1 VRRRLSHVPIVLMA
15 CFAWLPACES
25 VAVAQETAEDAPR
38 SLWGY
43 VDTVDGQTLT
53 LDDGSAVTLTDGTT
67 IIGVGGTAAT
77 PADITRG
84 VKAEVHLDAE
94 GNATRVELLPAP
106 LAPEYYLSTL
116 TVRGATVVTA
126 SVNGRAYPR
135 SLSAIKAPL
144 AGRPDAV
151 SLEGGI
157 AYQPPKDAKAPS
169 AATFAVVNAAN
180 DMLFQRT
187 VKAGEA
193 APLKLSFPAGTAQA
207 LTLTVSP
214 VGEGVLRPDWCLW
227 LDCRLVAP
235 LPAQP
240 GIGVLQSTARAL
252 LDDLKKALGETDP
265 GPMAVALF
273 GVARLRDD
281 QSVRNLQEDL
291 VIGGMRLFHVVGKS
305 AQRIELGQPLTDAHK
320 KDLANL
326 GAKCV
331 LTGTVSDRGD
341 LLVVNAALVEAENG
355 QILATARA
363 WQ

>member
-1 VRRRLSHVPIVLMA
+1 MLIALMT
-15 CFAWLPACES
+15 CFAWLPACEN
-25 VAVAQETAEDAPR
+25 VAVAQEAAKDAPR

-53 LDDGSAVTLTDGTT
+53 LDDGSTVTLTDGTT
-67 IIGVGGTAAT
+67 IVALGGAAGT

-126 SVNGRAYPR
+126 RVDGRVYPR
-135 SLSAIKAPL
+135 SLSAIKAPF

-151 SLEGGI
+151 SLQGGI
-157 AYQPPKDAKAPS
+157 AYQPPKEAKAPS

-193 APLKLSFPAGTAQA
+193 APFKLNFPPGTAQA

-214 VGEGVLRPDWCLW
+214 VGEGVLRPDWSLW
-227 LDCRLVAP
+227 LDPKLVGP
-235 LPAQP
+235 LPAQA
-240 GIGVLQSTARAL
+240 GIGVLQGTARAL
-252 LDDLKKALGETDP
+252 LDDLKGALGETDP

-291 VIGGMRLFHVVGKS
+291 VIGAMRLFQVVGKS
-305 AQRIELGQPLTDAHK
+305 SQRIELGQPLTDAHK
-320 KDLANL
+320 KDLAKL

-331 LTGTVSDRGD
+331 LLGTISDRGG
-341 LLVVNAALVEAENG
+341 LLVVNAALMEAENG